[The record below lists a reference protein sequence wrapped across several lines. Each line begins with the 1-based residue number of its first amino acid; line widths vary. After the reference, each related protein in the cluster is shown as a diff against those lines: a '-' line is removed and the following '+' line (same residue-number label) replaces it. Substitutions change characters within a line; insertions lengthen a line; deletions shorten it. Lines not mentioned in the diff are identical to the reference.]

1 MYSRNQLSQQTRP
14 LPTSNVSDDNISL
27 ATLGSF
33 GSVSWVAEQF
43 AEYATAQQLTNV
55 QVDESIEYNYECT
68 ICSRAFATD
77 TMLSSHMNQC
87 NSNYYKEK
95 ISNNQHSSVTLDG
108 DEEDEDTKHSG
119 VSTIDDGPDKD
130 EDPQRMF
137 KCPHCGKGFTRRSE
151 MGRHVGVSLLNYFES
166 EKSFRSTTYLQ

>member
-1 MYSRNQLSQQTRP
+1 MIICQQRLEMYSKKQRNQSTRY
-14 LPTSNVSDDNISL
+14 LPTANVCDDTLSL

-43 AEYATAQQLTNV
+43 AEYTTAQQSTNV

-77 TMLSSHMNQC
+77 TNLRTHMNQC
-87 NSNYYKEK
+87 HSNYYTGKN
-95 ISNNQHSSVTLDG
+95 SSNQHSSITLD
-108 DEEDEDTKHSG
+108 DEEDDEDTEHVEIG
-119 VSTIDDGPDKD
+119 AVDDSPDKD
-130 EDPQRMF
+130 EDPQRGF

-151 MGRHVGVSLLNYFES
+151 MGRHVGVSLFIFLF
-166 EKSFRSTTYLQ
+166 F